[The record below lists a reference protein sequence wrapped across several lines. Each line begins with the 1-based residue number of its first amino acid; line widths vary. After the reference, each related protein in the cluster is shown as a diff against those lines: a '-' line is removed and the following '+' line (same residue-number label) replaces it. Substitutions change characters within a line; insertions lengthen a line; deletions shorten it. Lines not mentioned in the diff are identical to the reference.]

1 MSLNRIY
8 DNGYLAGEAGVNP
21 CMNPHLPGT
30 KEHDAWAN
38 GFDDAVR
45 ELEAARYRSGRGD
58 DILLFVLFMVFLA
71 FLCVLGAG
79 FYAVVSWLW
88 SLLW

>member
-8 DNGYLAGEAGVNP
+8 DNGYLAGEAGVNA

-38 GFDDAVR
+38 GHDDAVR
-45 ELEAARYRSGRGD
+45 QSEVTYRSGRGD

-71 FLCVLGAG
+71 FLCVLGTG
-79 FYAVVSWLW
+79 FYVIIGWLW
-88 SLLW
+88 SLL